1 MLGAAVRLRHR
12 DDRTAGWGPRCRTA
26 LADHSAGRP
35 QRSDE
40 DHDDG
45 AEWPRRQRREVRAGR
60 AAVQRARV
68 AHDELLELQLARQ
81 DFAEADRVHGR
92 QSQHSELPAV
102 ARQPVEQARHWEGQ
116 SLLGLRGGMVK
127 ATRSAAD
134 LLHEARS
141 RERSACIPEAIES
154 YEAAIAAAS
163 ATDERAVLAETLRR
177 LAIVRHHRNET
188 AAARELCSQSYDV
201 ACQIGNDVLAAEA
214 LNTMGALALRTGAID
229 DARANF
235 LRALKRGGH
244 SRELLARIE
253 QNLGILANI
262 RGELAAA
269 VAHYEA
275 SVAAYRATNNE
286 HGCATTYVNLGIA
299 HTDLGQYD
307 RADEYFSKSFE
318 IAERASDAHLQGL
331 CLVNHAEV
339 HFMRGRYDEARRNA
353 ESALAI
359 FDQID
364 SRTDKSEA
372 YKTIGM
378 VYRETGR
385 PALAE
390 SRLRTAIELAVSA
403 GSVLNEAEAARELAL
418 LMQAMGRNQ
427 DALTLLN
434 QAHRLF
440 GRLDARV
447 DLIYVGGKVS
457 ELETTYFDVVR
468 EWGQSIESAD
478 SYTFGHCE
486 RVAQRALAVARGLD
500 LDDTAQT
507 TIRLG
512 AYLHDLGKVRVPH
525 EVLNKPGPLTR
536 EEFEVVQMHPIWGLE
551 LLASVEFPWD
561 LKPIIRWHHERY
573 DGTGYPDRLRGDEI
587 PVAAQIVGIVDVYD
601 ALTTA
606 RSYRPAMSHEAAMT
620 EIERC
625 RSWWSEAVYDAFI
638 AAVPQLDRR
647 VPSVLEETIRRL

>member
-1 MLGAAVRLRHR
+1 
-12 DDRTAGWGPRCRTA
+12 
-26 LADHSAGRP
+26 
-35 QRSDE
+35 
-40 DHDDG
+40 
-45 AEWPRRQRREVRAGR
+45 
-60 AAVQRARV
+60 
-68 AHDELLELQLARQ
+68 
-81 DFAEADRVHGR
+81 
-92 QSQHSELPAV
+92 
-102 ARQPVEQARHWEGQ
+102 
-116 SLLGLRGGMVK
+116 
-127 ATRSAAD
+127 
-134 LLHEARS
+134 
-141 RERSACIPEAIES
+141 
-154 YEAAIAAAS
+154 
-163 ATDERAVLAETLRR
+163 
-177 LAIVRHHRNET
+177 
-188 AAARELCSQSYDV
+188 
-201 ACQIGNDVLAAEA
+201 
-214 LNTMGALALRTGAID
+214 
-229 DARANF
+229 
-235 LRALKRGGH
+235 
-244 SRELLARIE
+244 
-253 QNLGILANI
+253 
-262 RGELAAA
+262 
-269 VAHYEA
+269 
-275 SVAAYRATNNE
+275 
-286 HGCATTYVNLGIA
+286 VNLGIA

-331 CLVNHAEV
+331 CLVNHAEA

-427 DALTLLN
+427 DALTLLS

-478 SYTFGHCE
+478 SYTYGHCE
-486 RVAQRALAVARGLD
+486 RVAQRALAVARSLK
-500 LDDTAQT
+500 LDDTTQT

-525 EVLNKPGPLTR
+525 EILNKPGPLTR
-536 EEFEVVQMHPIWGLE
+536 EEFEIVQMHPIWGLE

-573 DGTGYPDRLRGDEI
+573 DGTGYPDRLSGDEI

-601 ALTTA
+601 AITTA
-606 RSYRPAMSHEAAMT
+606 RSYRPAMSHDAAMA

-625 RSWWSEAVYDAFI
+625 RGWWSEAVYEAF
-638 AAVPQLDRR
+638 LNSR
-647 VPSVLEETIRRL
+647 VAELPPDMRAPSLLAETIRKP